1 MPDAASRILGV
12 AIMLASGA
20 AVVIAMGWPWKAAL
34 FPIAIGIP
42 VFCMAAAEVVWGL
55 FSSAA
60 RGDVPDFQ
68 LSAHL
73 PAGISVRRALAVVAW
88 MLGFF
93 AAIVLAGFPL
103 AVPLLVFCYV
113 KLLGREGWGLSLG
126 LAAGVWGIF
135 YAVFDRLL
143 HLPFP
148 AGWILVWAGF
158 A

>member
-12 AIMLASGA
+12 AIMLAAGA
-20 AVVIAMGWPWKAAL
+20 AVVIAIGWPWKAAL

-42 VFCMAAAEVVWGL
+42 VFCMAVAEVVWGL
-55 FSSAA
+55 ISSAG

-68 LSAHL
+68 LSEHVPSRTA
-73 PAGISVRRALAVVAW
+73 IRRTLVAIAW

-126 LAAGVWGIF
+126 MALAVWGLF
-135 YAVFDRLL
+135 YGIFDRLL

-148 AGWILVWAGF
+148 AGWIQTWLGLS
-158 A
+158 

>member
-1 MPDAASRILGV
+1 MPSAASRILGI
-12 AIMLASGA
+12 AIMLAAGA
-20 AVVIAMGWPWKAAL
+20 AVVIAWRWPWKAAL

-55 FSSAA
+55 FRSGP

-73 PAGISVRRALAVVAW
+73 PGATVIRRTLAAVAW
-88 MLGFF
+88 MLAFF
-93 AAIVLAGFPL
+93 AAIALLGFPI

-113 KLLGREGWGLSLG
+113 KLAGREGWGLSLG
-126 LAAGVWGIF
+126 LAAVVWAVF

-148 AGWILVWAGF
+148 AGWIQGALGLA
-158 A
+158 